1 MPENLK
7 HKFWIFKIFQYVA
20 LINSTISTLQKQN
33 KKWGNYYLS
42 DHVCQSSWQLK
53 FHSYMYCQMHR
64 IQVNRRDS
72 TFQDTFKLASDKN
85 LYFLYTDVIIHSIL
99 VLIYFLHP
107 CDNIVNLII
116 DKKSMS
122 NFWGAKWE

>member
-1 MPENLK
+1 MPEKLK
-7 HKFWIFKIFQYVA
+7 HKSWIFKILQYVA

-42 DHVCQSSWQLK
+42 DCVSQSSWLLK

-116 DKKSMS
+116 DKNSMS